1 VIPERLR
8 PILDE
13 VRPLAQR
20 FDAAG
25 HRLYLV
31 GGLVRDLVLG
41 RPLTDGGDI
50 DLTTDARPERT
61 TELVGGWADAVWD
74 QGARFGTIG
83 IKKGGTV
90 FEVTTHR
97 ADAYS
102 PDSRKPDVSFADEV
116 EADLSRRDFTVNAM
130 ALRVTGA
137 PDEVPELIDP
147 FGGVADLA
155 AGVLRTPLAPEESFT
170 DDPLRMLRAARFLAG
185 YGLVPEDALMGAVRE
200 LVGRLEIVSAERV
213 RDELC
218 KLMVVDD
225 PSAGLWFLVDT
236 GIADIVLPELPAMRV
251 EQDPIHRHKDV
262 LAHTIAV
269 VAKTRPSLIVRMAA
283 LLHDVGK
290 PKTRSIGS
298 KGVSF
303 HHHEVVGAR
312 MARDRLRAL
321 RFPNE
326 QVDDISQLVYLHL
339 RFHGYGD
346 DVWSDSAVRRY
357 VRDAGPLLEDL
368 NELTRCDCTT
378 RNARRARMLAE
389 RMDALEARIAELRER
404 EELEAIR
411 PDLDGQAVMAH
422 LGIPPGRAVGEAL
435 AMLLEARLD
444 EGPLDEAE
452 AYRRL
457 DEWWAARG
465 AS

>member
-20 FDAAG
+20 FDAG
-25 HRLYLV
+25 GQRIYLV
-31 GGLVRDLVLG
+31 GGIVRDLVLG
-41 RPLTDGGDI
+41 RPLSGDI

-61 TELVGGWADAVWD
+61 IELATGWADAIWD
-74 QGARFGTIG
+74 QGARFGTVG
-83 IKKGGTV
+83 LKQGGTV

-97 ADAYS
+97 AEAYA
-102 PDSRKPDVSFADEV
+102 PDSRKPEVSFADEV

-137 PDEVPELIDP
+137 EGETPELIDP

-155 AGVLRTPLAPEESFT
+155 AGVLRTPLSPEESFS

-185 YGLVPEDALMGAVRE
+185 YGLVPDDPLVAAVRE
-200 LVGRLEIVSAERV
+200 LVGRLDIVSAERV
-213 RDELC
+213 RDELS
-218 KLMVVDD
+218 KLLVVDD

-236 GIADIVLPELPAMRV
+236 GIADIVLPELPELRV

-269 VAKTRPSLIVRMAA
+269 VAKTAPDLRVRMAA

-290 PKTRSIGS
+290 PKTRSIGP

-321 RFPNE
+321 RFPSD
-326 QVDDISQLVYLHL
+326 QVEDISQLVYLHL

-346 DVWSDSAVRRY
+346 DVWTDAAVRRY
-357 VRDAGPLLEDL
+357 VRDAGPLLEEL

-378 RNARRARMLAE
+378 RNERKAQMLAA

-411 PDLDGQAVMAH
+411 PDLDGEQVMAH

-444 EGPLDEAE
+444 EGPLGEEE

-457 DEWWAARG
+457 DIWWSERA
-465 AS
+465 

>member
-1 VIPERLR
+1 MIPERLR

-31 GGLVRDLVLG
+31 GGIVRDAVLG
-41 RPLTDGGDI
+41 RPLATDI

-61 TELVGGWADAVWD
+61 TELVAGWADAVWD
-74 QGARFGTIG
+74 QGARFGTVG
-83 IKKGGTV
+83 VKKAGTV

-97 ADAYS
+97 AETYA

-116 EADLSRRDFTVNAM
+116 EADLARRDFTVNAM

-137 PDEVPELIDP
+137 EGETPELIDP
-147 FGGVADLA
+147 YGGVGDLV
-155 AGVLRTPLAPEESFT
+155 AGVLRTPLSAEISFT
-170 DDPLRMLRAARFLAG
+170 DDPLRMLRAARFIAG
-185 YGLVPEDALMGAVRE
+185 YGLVPEDALVAGVRE
-200 LVGRLEIVSAERV
+200 MVERLEIVSAERI
-213 RDELC
+213 RDELG
-218 KLMVVDD
+218 KLLVVDD
-225 PSAGLWFLVDT
+225 PTSGLWFLVDN
-236 GIADIVLPELPAMRV
+236 GIADIILPELPAMRV

-298 KGVSF
+298 HGVSF

-321 RFPNE
+321 RFTNE

-346 DVWSDSAVRRY
+346 DVWTDSAVRRY
-357 VRDAGPLLEDL
+357 VRDAGHLLDEL

-378 RNARRARMLAE
+378 RNERRARMLAR
-389 RMDALEARIAELRER
+389 RMDALEARIAELREQ
-404 EELEAIR
+404 EELAAIR
-411 PDLDGQAVMAH
+411 PDLDGDQVMAH

-435 AMLLEARLD
+435 SMLLEVRLD
-444 EGPLDEAE
+444 EGPLGEEE

-457 DEWWAARG
+457 DTWWAEHN
-465 AS
+465 ST